1 MSLPAAPDTMTGRRR
16 LAALAMVAVA
26 ACAVGIAA
34 RESGALAPLEREAL
48 KARFDLRGTEEVDGM
63 LVVGVDA
70 KTFTDVDHNW
80 PFPRSLHAQVVR
92 ELHKKGARAIVY
104 DVQFT
109 EPTAPKQDLAL
120 YNALGDAGGAVLA
133 TSESD
138 GHGHTRV
145 LGGDAN
151 LRAIHSRAA
160 ASDLRNDTSGAIASF
175 PREVGGL
182 ESIAVATT
190 ERLAHRTPDPAGFRD
205 GRAWIDYRG
214 PPGTI
219 PTVPFSDVMGGKV
232 PDSMLRGKLVVVG
245 ATAPTLRDVHSTPV
259 GGEQLMAGAEVQAN
273 AIWTALHGLPL
284 RSAPPWVDLLILVA
298 LAILPPLVRWR
309 LPLGV
314 VGALTVVA
322 GAAFLVAAQLAFEAG
337 TIVDVAAPLLA
348 LIAGAFGA
356 IAWSEFAERRVRYRV
371 SRDNELLEQR
381 VRERTADLAD
391 AEREIAHRLGVA
403 VEWRDAETG
412 VHIERMGRLCE
423 RLAREVGLGIVE
435 ADLLRHASALH
446 DVGKVGIPDEIL
458 LKPAKLDPAE
468 WTKMKTHTTIGASI
482 LSGSKSALVQMAE
495 QIARSH
501 HEKWDGSGYPE
512 GLEGDQIPLAARICA
527 VCDVFDALLSPRPY
541 KDAWPLHEVIRELG
555 SLRGTHLDPALVD
568 AFLPLAADVYEECFA
583 PHVAPQHV
591 APHAAPAHADAAA

>member
-1 MSLPAAPDTMTGRRR
+1 MDNPSAPAPMTGRRR
-16 LAALAMVAVA
+16 LAALGAVALA
-26 ACAVGIAA
+26 ACAIGVAA
-34 RESGALAPLEREAL
+34 RESGALAPLERETL
-48 KARFDLRGTEEVDGM
+48 KTRFDVRGTEPVEGIV
-63 LVVGVDA
+63 VVGIDA
-70 KTFTDVDHNW
+70 KTFTVLNHNW
-80 PFPRSLHAQVVR
+80 PFPRSKHAQLVR
-92 ELHKKGARAIVY
+92 FLHEAGARAIVY

-109 EPTAPKQDLAL
+109 EQTKPAQDFAL
-120 YNALGDAGGAVLA
+120 YDAIGDAGGAILA

-145 LGGDAN
+145 LGGDDN
-151 LRAIHSRAA
+151 LQAINSRAA

-190 ERLAHRTPDPAGFRD
+190 ERIAHHTPDRAGFRD

-219 PTVPFSDVMGGKV
+219 PTVSFSDVLEGKV
-232 PDSMLRGKLVVVG
+232 PDSKVKDKIVVVG
-245 ATAPTLRDVHSTPV
+245 GTAPTLRDVHSTPV

-273 AIWTALHGLPL
+273 AIWTALQGLPL
-284 RSAPPWVDLLILVA
+284 RSAPPWVDLLILA
-298 LAILPPLVRWR
+298 LMATLPPLVRWR

-314 VGALTVVA
+314 VGIATVVA
-322 GAAFLVAAQLAFEAG
+322 GAAFLVSAQAAFEAG

-348 LIAGAFGA
+348 LILGAFGA

-423 RLAREVGLGIVE
+423 RLAREVGLSVVE
-435 ADLLRHASALH
+435 AELLRHASALH

-458 LKPAKLDPAE
+458 LKPGKLDPAE

-482 LSGSKSALVQMAE
+482 LSGSKSALVQLAE
-495 QIARSH
+495 EIALSH
-501 HEKWDGSGYPE
+501 HERWDGTGYPE
-512 GLEGDQIPLAARICA
+512 GLKGDDIPLAARICA

-541 KDAWPLHEVIRELG
+541 KEAWPLRHVIRELG
-555 SLRGTHLDPALVD
+555 GLRGTHLDPALVD
-568 AFLPLAADVYEECFA
+568 AFLPLAADLYDECFA
-583 PHVAPQHV
+583 PYE
-591 APHAAPAHADAAA
+591 APAQYHAPAQADAAA

>member
-1 MSLPAAPDTMTGRRR
+1 MTGRRR
-16 LAALAMVAVA
+16 LAALGAVALA
-26 ACAVGIAA
+26 ACAVGLAA

-48 KARFDLRGTEEVDGM
+48 KARFDVRGPEPVKGM
-63 LVVGVDA
+63 LVVGIDD
-70 KTFTDVDHNW
+70 KTFGDLQAQW
-80 PFPRSLHAQVVR
+80 PFSRLRHAHVVR
-92 ELHKKGARAIVY
+92 QLDAAGARSIVY

-109 EPTAPKQDLAL
+109 EQTTLRADLAL
-120 YNALGDAGGAVLA
+120 YNAIGDAGGAVMA

-138 GHGHTRV
+138 HGRTNV
-145 LGGDAN
+145 LGGDDN
-151 LRAIHSRAA
+151 LRTIDSRAA
-160 ASDLRNDTSGAIASF
+160 ASDLRNNTSGAIASF
-175 PREVGGL
+175 PDDVAGL
-182 ESIAVATT
+182 DSIAVATA
-190 ERLAHRTPDPAGFRD
+190 ERLNGRTPDPEGFRD
-205 GRAWIDYRG
+205 GKAWIDYRG

-219 PTVPFSDVMGGKV
+219 PTVSFSDVLYGRV
-232 PDSMLRGKLVVVG
+232 PKEQIRDRIVVVG

-284 RSAPPWVDLLILVA
+284 RSAPPVLNLLVLILLGV
-298 LAILPPLVRWR
+298 LAPLARWR
-309 LPLGV
+309 LPLGA
-314 VGALTVVA
+314 VGGVTVLA
-322 GAAFLVAAQLAFEAG
+322 GAGFLAGAQFAFEEG

-348 LIAGAFGA
+348 LVIGAFGA

-423 RLAREVGLGIVE
+423 RLAREVGMSIVE

-468 WTKMKTHTTIGASI
+468 WAKMKTHTTIGASI

-501 HEKWDGSGYPE
+501 HERWDGSGYPD
-512 GLEGDQIPLAARICA
+512 GLKGDEIPLAARICA

-541 KDAWPLHEVIRELG
+541 KEAWPIADVMRELAG
-555 SLRGTHLDPALVD
+555 LRGTHLDPALVD
-568 AFLPLAADVYEECFA
+568 AFLPLAPDLHAECFGEEPSA
-583 PHVAPQHV
+583 GF
-591 APHAAPAHADAAA
+591 AAA

>member
-1 MSLPAAPDTMTGRRR
+1 MDAHAAPAPPTGRRR
-16 LAALAMVAVA
+16 FAALAAVALA
-26 ACAVGIAA
+26 ACAAGIAA

-48 KARFDLRGTEEVDGM
+48 KDRFDVRGTEPVKGM
-63 LVVGVDA
+63 LVVGIDA
-70 KTFTDVDHNW
+70 KTFTELNHNW
-80 PFPRSLHAQVVR
+80 PFPRSKHGRVVRNLHAA
-92 ELHKKGARAIVY
+92 GAKAIIY

-109 EPTAPKQDLAL
+109 EPTKEREDLAL
-120 YNALGDAGGAVLA
+120 YNAIGDAGGAVLA

-145 LGGDAN
+145 LGGDDN
-151 LRAIHSRAA
+151 LRAIHSEAA

-182 ESIAVATT
+182 ESIAVRATR
-190 ERLAHRTPDPAGFRD
+190 RLTGHEPDPAGFRD

-219 PTVPFSDVMGGKV
+219 PTVSFSDVYYGRV
-232 PDSMLRGKLVVVG
+232 PESKIRGKIVVVG
-245 ATAPTLRDVHSTPV
+245 GTAPTLRDVHSTPV

-284 RSAPPWVDLLILVA
+284 RSAPPWVDLLILA
-298 LAILPPLVRWR
+298 LLAMFPPLVRWR
-309 LPLGV
+309 LPLGA

-322 GAAFLVAAQLAFEAG
+322 GAAFLVAAQIAFEAG
-337 TIVDVAAPLLA
+337 TIVDIAAPLLA
-348 LIAGAFGA
+348 LILGAFGA
-356 IAWSEFAERRVRYRV
+356 IAWSEFAERRVRHRV

-423 RLAREVGLGIVE
+423 RLAREVGLSVVE

-446 DVGKVGIPDEIL
+446 DVGKVGIPDEVL
-458 LKPAKLDPAE
+458 LKPGKLDPAQ
-468 WTKMKTHTTIGASI
+468 WAKMKTHTTIGASI

-501 HEKWDGSGYPE
+501 HERWDGSGYPQ
-512 GLEGDQIPLAARICA
+512 GLKGDEIPLPARICA

-541 KDAWPLHEVIRELG
+541 KEAWPLPEVMRELA
-555 SLRGTHLDPALVD
+555 SIRGTHLDPALVD
-568 AFLPLAADVYEECFA
+568 AFLPLAPDLYDECFA
-583 PHVAPQHV
+583 AERASEPSAPGI
-591 APHAAPAHADAAA
+591 AAA

>member
-1 MSLPAAPDTMTGRRR
+1 MSAAAAPAPPTGRRR
-16 LAALAMVAVA
+16 IAALGAIALA

-48 KARFDLRGTEEVDGM
+48 KTRFDVRGAEPVQGL
-63 LVVGVDA
+63 LVVGIDA
-70 KTFTDVDHNW
+70 KTFTEFNTNW
-80 PFPRSLHAQVVR
+80 PFRRSYHAGVVRKLHAA
-92 ELHKKGARAIVY
+92 GARTIVY

-109 EPTAPKQDLAL
+109 EPTKRREDLAL
-120 YNALGDAGGAVLA
+120 YNALGDGGGGILA

-145 LGGDAN
+145 FGGDDN
-151 LRAIHSRAA
+151 LARINSRAA

-182 ESIAVATT
+182 ESIAVVTS
-190 ERLAHRTPDPAGFRD
+190 ERLTGHAPDRGGFRD

-219 PTVPFSDVMGGKV
+219 PTVSFTDVYKGRV
-232 PDSMLRGKLVVVG
+232 PKSMIKDRIVVVG

-259 GGEQLMAGAEVQAN
+259 GGEQLMPGAEVQAN

-284 RSAPPWVDLLILVA
+284 RSAPPWIDLLILA
-298 LAILPPLVRWR
+298 LLAMLPPLVRWR
-309 LPLGV
+309 LPLGAV
-314 VGALTVVA
+314 SVLTVVA
-322 GAAFLVAAQLAFEAG
+322 GAAFLVAAQVAFEAG
-337 TIVDVAAPLLA
+337 VIVDVAAPVLA
-348 LIAGAFGA
+348 LILGAFGA

-423 RLAREVGLGIVE
+423 RLAREVGLSVVE

-458 LKPAKLDPAE
+458 LKPAKLNPAE
-468 WTKMKTHTTIGASI
+468 WARMKTHTTIGASI

-495 QIARSH
+495 QIALSH

-512 GLEGDQIPLAARICA
+512 GLRGDEIPLAARICA

-541 KDAWPLHEVIRELG
+541 KEAWPLPQVMRELA

-568 AFLPLAADVYEECFA
+568 AFLPLAADLHAECFGEELPSSA
-583 PHVAPQHV
+583 A
-591 APHAAPAHADAAA
+591 HAAA

>member
-1 MSLPAAPDTMTGRRR
+1 MSPLSAPAPPTGRRR
-16 LAALAMVAVA
+16 IAALGAVALA

-48 KARFDLRGTEEVDGM
+48 KTRFDVRGAEPVEGL
-63 LVVGVDA
+63 LVVGIDA
-70 KTFTDVDHNW
+70 DTFTEFNTNW
-80 PFPRSLHAQVVR
+80 PFRRSYHAGVVRKLHAA
-92 ELHKKGARAIVY
+92 GARTIVY

-109 EPTAPKQDLAL
+109 EPTKEREDLAL
-120 YNALGDAGGAVLA
+120 YDALGDSGGGILA

-145 LGGDAN
+145 LGGDDN
-151 LRAIHSRAA
+151 LSRINSRAA

-182 ESIAVATT
+182 DSIAVVTS
-190 ERLAHRTPDPAGFRD
+190 ERVTGHAPDRTGFRD

-219 PTVPFSDVMGGKV
+219 PTVSFTDVYHGRV
-232 PDSMLRGKLVVVG
+232 PKSMIKDRIVVVG

-259 GGEQLMAGAEVQAN
+259 GGEQLMPGAEVQAN
-273 AIWTALHGLPL
+273 AIWTALNGLPL
-284 RSAPPWVDLLILVA
+284 RSASPAIDLLILA
-298 LAILPPLVRWR
+298 LLGMLPPLVRWR
-309 LPLGV
+309 LPLGAV
-314 VGALTVVA
+314 SVLTVVA
-322 GAAFLVAAQLAFEAG
+322 GAAFLVAAQVAFEAG
-337 TIVDVAAPLLA
+337 VIVDVAAPVLA
-348 LIAGAFGA
+348 LILGAFGA

-423 RLAREVGLGIVE
+423 RLAREVGLSVVE
-435 ADLLRHASALH
+435 SELLRHASALH

-458 LKPAKLDPAE
+458 LKPAKLNPAE
-468 WTKMKTHTTIGASI
+468 WTRMKTHTTIGASI

-495 QIARSH
+495 QIALSH
-501 HEKWDGSGYPE
+501 HERWDGSGYPE
-512 GLEGDQIPLAARICA
+512 GLRGDEIPLAARICA

-541 KDAWPLHEVIRELG
+541 KDAWPLPQVMRELA

-568 AFLPLAADVYEECFA
+568 AFMPLAADLHAECFGDEL
-583 PHVAPQHV
+583 PSS
-591 APHAAPAHADAAA
+591 ADAAA

>member
-1 MSLPAAPDTMTGRRR
+1 MRAPTGNLAAAPPTGRRR
-16 LAALAMVAVA
+16 FAALAAVAVA
-26 ACAVGIAA
+26 ACAIGLAA

-48 KARFDLRGTEEVDGM
+48 KTRFDVRGTEPVDGL
-63 LVVGVDA
+63 LVVGIDA
-70 KTFTDVDHNW
+70 KTFTALNRTW
-80 PFPRSLHAQVVR
+80 PFPRSLHGRLVR
-92 ELHKKGARAIVY
+92 RLHPAGARTIVY

-109 EPTAPKQDLAL
+109 EPTTPRQDLAL
-120 YNALGDAGGAVLA
+120 YNALGDAGGATLA

-145 LGGDAN
+145 LGGDEN
-151 LRAIHSRAA
+151 LRAIHSRAG
-160 ASDLRNDTSGAIASF
+160 ASDLRNNTSGAIASF

-182 ESIAVATT
+182 DSIAVVTA
-190 ERLAHRTPDPAGFRD
+190 ERLTGHAPDPQGFRD

-219 PTVPFSDVMGGKV
+219 PSVSFSDVLRGHV
-232 PDSMLRGKLVVVG
+232 PDDRIRGKIVLIG

-259 GGEQLMAGAEVQAN
+259 GGERLMPGAEVQAN

-284 RSAPPWVDLLILVA
+284 RSAPPPVNLLVLIL
-298 LAILPPLVRWR
+298 LAMLPPLVRWR

-314 VGALTVVA
+314 VGALTVLA
-322 GAAFLVAAQLAFEAG
+322 GAAFLVAAQVAFEAG
-337 TIVDVAAPLLA
+337 VIVDVAAPVLA
-348 LIAGAFGA
+348 LILGAFGA

-423 RLAREVGLGIVE
+423 RLAREVGLSVVE

-458 LKPAKLDPAE
+458 LKPGKLDPAE
-468 WTKMKTHTTIGASI
+468 WARMKTHTTIGASI

-495 QIARSH
+495 QIALSH
-501 HEKWDGSGYPE
+501 HERWDGSGYPE
-512 GLEGDQIPLAARICA
+512 GLSGEEIPLAARICA

-541 KDAWPLHEVIRELG
+541 KDAWPLPQVMRELA

-568 AFLPLAADVYEECFA
+568 AFLPLAADL
-583 PHVAPQHV
+583 
-591 APHAAPAHADAAA
+591 HAESFGDELPSSADAAA

>member
-1 MSLPAAPDTMTGRRR
+1 MDDQAAPATMTGRRR
-16 LAALAMVAVA
+16 LAALAGVALA
-26 ACAVGIAA
+26 ACAIGVAA

-48 KARFDLRGTEEVDGM
+48 KARFDVRGTEGVEG
-63 LVVGVDA
+63 LVVVGIDA
-70 KTFTDVDHNW
+70 KTFTDLDHNW
-80 PFPRSLHAQVVR
+80 PFPRSKHAQVIR
-92 ELHKKGARAIVY
+92 RLHRAGAREIIY

-109 EPTAPKQDLAL
+109 EPTTRRQDFSL
-120 YNALGDAGGAVLA
+120 YDAIGDAGGAILA

-145 LGGDAN
+145 LGGDEN
-151 LRAIHSRAA
+151 LRGINSRAA

-182 ESIAVATT
+182 ESIAVAAT
-190 ERLAHRTPDPAGFRD
+190 ERITHHTPDPDGFRD

-219 PTVPFSDVMGGKV
+219 PTVSFSDVRDGKV
-232 PDSMLRGKLVVVG
+232 PASKLRGKIVVVG
-245 ATAPTLRDVHSTPV
+245 GTAPTLRDVHSTPV

-284 RSAPPWVDLLILVA
+284 RSAPPWVDLLILAV
-298 LAILPPLVRWR
+298 LAMLPPLVRWR

-314 VGALTVVA
+314 VGALTVAA
-322 GAAFLVAAQLAFEAG
+322 GAAFLVAAQVAFEAG
-337 TIVDVAAPLLA
+337 TIVDIAAPLLA
-348 LIAGAFGA
+348 LIVGAFGA

-423 RLAREVGLGIVE
+423 RLAREVGLSVVE

-458 LKPAKLDPAE
+458 LKPAKLDPTE
-468 WTKMKTHTTIGASI
+468 WAKMKTHTTIGASI

-495 QIARSH
+495 QIALSH
-501 HEKWDGSGYPE
+501 HERWDGSGYPE
-512 GLEGDQIPLAARICA
+512 GLKGDDIPLAARICA

-541 KDAWPLHEVIRELG
+541 KDAWPLRDVMIELA

-568 AFLPLAADVYEECFA
+568 AFLPLAVDLYDECFA
-583 PHVAPQHV
+583 PYEQSAQ
-591 APHAAPAHADAAA
+591 ADSAA

>member
-1 MSLPAAPDTMTGRRR
+1 MSAPAAPAPPTGRRR
-16 LAALAMVAVA
+16 FAALGAVALA

-48 KARFDLRGTEEVDGM
+48 KARFDVRGTEPVDGL
-63 LVVGVDA
+63 LVVGIDA
-70 KTFTDVDHNW
+70 KTFTDVNTNW
-80 PFPRSLHAQVVR
+80 PFRRSLHGRVVR
-92 ELHKKGARAIVY
+92 RLNDAGARTIVY

-109 EPTAPKQDLAL
+109 EPTNPREDLAL
-120 YNALGDAGGAVLA
+120 YDAIGDAGGAILA

-145 LGGDAN
+145 LGGDEN
-151 LRAIHSRAA
+151 LRAIHSRAG

-182 ESIAVATT
+182 ESIAVRTS
-190 ERLAHRTPDPAGFRD
+190 ERLTGEPPDPEGFRD

-219 PTVPFSDVMGGKV
+219 PTVSFSDVRDGRV
-232 PDSMLRGKLVVVG
+232 PEDAIRGKIVVVG

-284 RSAPPWVDLLILVA
+284 RSAPPALDLLVLV
-298 LAILPPLVRWR
+298 LLGMLPPLARWR
-309 LPLGV
+309 LPLGA
-314 VGALTVVA
+314 VGLATVMA
-322 GAAFLVAAQLAFEAG
+322 GAAFLAGAQFAFEDG
-337 TIVDVAAPLLA
+337 MIVDVAAPLVA
-348 LIAGAFGA
+348 LVLGAFGA
-356 IAWSEFAERRVRYRV
+356 IGWSEFAERRVRYRV

-423 RLAREVGLGIVE
+423 RLAREVGLSIVE
-435 ADLLRHASALH
+435 AELLRHASALH

-458 LKPAKLDPAE
+458 LKPGKLDPAE
-468 WTKMKTHTTIGASI
+468 WAKMKTHTTIGASI

-495 QIARSH
+495 QIAQSH
-501 HEKWDGSGYPE
+501 HERWDGSGYPD
-512 GLEGDQIPLAARICA
+512 GLTGDEIPLPARICA

-541 KDAWPLHEVIRELG
+541 KAAWPLPDVMRELA

-568 AFLPLAADVYEECFA
+568 AFLPLAPDLHAECFA
-583 PHVAPQHV
+583 EPTPSASI
-591 APHAAPAHADAAA
+591 APAA